1 MIGVEGGPNLG
12 PSPYSGLDK
21 REWIDRWIE
30 SESQFQ
36 THIHTHTHTQ
46 NAEAS
51 RKVVNMPP
59 YSSLNNKREAPA
71 YEELI
76 NFPRAKDKVRDARNG
91 RVAVN

>member
-1 MIGVEGGPNLG
+1 MAYIRTFAYVLT
-12 PSPYSGLDK
+12 K
-21 REWIDRWIE
+21 
-30 SESQFQ
+30 SQS
-36 THIHTHTHTQ
+36 HTHTHTHTHTR

-76 NFPRAKDKVRDARNG
+76 NFPRAKDKVRDRREERG
-91 RVAVN
+91 SCCGLTD